1 MSDRIHIV
9 LDGAEK
15 ERYRAL
21 AEREGKNLSEWIR
34 QAVRERAATYSRD
47 DGALDSPESLQAYFD
62 ELDRLRGDDPTPEPD
77 WEDQERAIADSK
89 THGLPR
95 P

>member
-1 MSDRIHIV
+1 MADRIHIV

-34 QAVRERAATYSRD
+34 EAVRERAAGYAGD
-47 DGALDSPESLQAYFD
+47 QALDSPQALRSFF
-62 ELDRLRGDDPTPEPD
+62 EECDRAREPDGRPEPD
-77 WEDQERAIADSK
+77 WADQKRAIAESK
-89 THGLPR
+89 IRGLPR
-95 P
+95 G